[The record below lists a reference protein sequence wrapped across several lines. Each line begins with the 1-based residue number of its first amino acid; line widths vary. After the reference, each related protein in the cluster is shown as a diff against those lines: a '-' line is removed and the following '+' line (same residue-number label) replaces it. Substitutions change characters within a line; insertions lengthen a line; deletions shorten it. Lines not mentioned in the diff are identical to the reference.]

1 MLESNLRELQ
11 VEYKRTRDQEHR
23 ATATVAASSAAGAA
37 ATAAANHT
45 QYESFNLHQSD
56 SSENLEDRSAQ
67 YKPVHRAQNDSY
79 RSAEHVQSLKPKVV
93 QPSRR
98 PSFTNNSA
106 KPVLEEMARTV
117 NSVRDFLPNKSML
130 TSFNPFGTTDEDDYD
145 ASGKN
150 PFSE

>member
-1 MLESNLRELQ
+1 MFRFDEVSMLESNLRELQ
-11 VEYKRTRDQEHR
+11 VEYKRTRDQEQKE
-23 ATATVAASSAAGAA
+23 AA
-37 ATAAANHT
+37 AAAHHT

-67 YKPVHRAQNDSY
+67 YKPGSRTQSKSY
-79 RSAEHVQSLKPKVV
+79 KTAEQIQSLKPKVL
-93 QPSRR
+93 QPTRR

-117 NSVRDFLPNKSML
+117 NSVREYLPNKSML
-130 TSFNPFGTTDEDDYD
+130 TSFNPFGTTGEDDYD